1 MHAYCDC
8 PDIVLVGNKVDLQ
21 GYRVISE
28 SRARNIADKYNLPY
42 IETSA
47 YTGQNVKRT
56 IDILLEMVMTRLVSI
71 YIEPLILGAL
81 GL

>member
-1 MHAYCDC
+1 MHAYCEC

-21 GYRVISE
+21 SYRVITE
-28 SRARNIADKYNLPY
+28 SRARSIADKYNLPY

-56 IDILLEMVMTRLVSI
+56 IDILLEMVMIRLV
-71 YIEPLILGAL
+71 
-81 GL
+81 